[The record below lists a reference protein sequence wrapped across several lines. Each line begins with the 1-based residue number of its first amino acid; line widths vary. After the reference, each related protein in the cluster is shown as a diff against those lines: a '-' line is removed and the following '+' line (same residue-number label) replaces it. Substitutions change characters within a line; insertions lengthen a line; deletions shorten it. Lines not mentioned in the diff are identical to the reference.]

1 MSEQLKDLHDRLLAE
16 KPDGAVHDTETCSLC
31 ALESATRQGATTDDQ
46 PKGGS
51 MSDTKTFTVDELKA
65 AIEAVSEARKS
76 GAKLKADATSPDVTA
91 IVCLIDDMVDE
102 LMQALG
108 IPDTDDG
115 PTASAEKDALRKRV
129 SELETQLSHTQTAEL
144 QKKLDDAVL
153 EAQTEREK
161 REAVEAE
168 REREKTEAAEAE
180 AAEARKAGRVD
191 KVKEAGLPFSDE
203 YVSDNANRWAEMSD
217 EEFEKCI
224 EDWKQIASKDES
236 STSIPRV
243 TAMTAS
249 RDESVNNNG
258 SALGSLRELK
268 TELVGGGL

>member
-16 KPDGAVHDTETCSLC
+16 KPDGAVHDAETCSLC
-31 ALESATRQGATTDDQ
+31 ALESATREGATSDDQ
-46 PKGGS
+46 PRGGS
-51 MSDTKTFTVDELKA
+51 MSDTKTYSVDELKA
-65 AIEAVSEARKS
+65 ALEAVSEARKS
-76 GAKLKADATSPDVTA
+76 GTKLKADATSPDVTA

-115 PTASAEKDALRKRV
+115 PTASAETDALRKKV
-129 SELETQLSHTQTAEL
+129 SELEAQLSHTQTAEL

-168 REREKTEAAEAE
+168 REKEKTDALEAE

-191 KVKEAGLPFSDE
+191 KVKEAALPFSDE

-217 EEFEKCI
+217 EEFGKCI
-224 EDWKQIASKDES
+224 EDWKQIASKEEP
-236 STSIPRV
+236 STAIPRV

-258 SALGSLRELK
+258 SALGTLRELK
-268 TELVGGGL
+268 DELVGGGL